1 MNIERPAQSMCY
13 MTNWS
18 HKRPGTGKFVP
29 EDIDPTLCTHIVY
42 SFATLKNYLLAEE
55 NEKDGEMYE
64 RLMTLRNKNPDLKV
78 SIPINLKI
86 KKENIKESSIKL
98 RNCHQHIYSFTWFD
112 YFNHESSEITIFFR
126 YYWRLVAGLSARPHS
141 EN

>member
-78 SIPINLKI
+78 SITLNLKI

-98 RNCHQHIYSFTWFD
+98 RNCHQHIYSFTFGLVI
-112 YFNHESSEITIFFR
+112 SITNR
-126 YYWRLVAGLSARPHS
+126 QK
-141 EN
+141 

>member
-1 MNIERPAQSMCY
+1 

-55 NEKDGEMYE
+55 SEKDGEMYE

-78 SIPINLKI
+78 PIRFLK
-86 KKENIKESSIKL
+86 
-98 RNCHQHIYSFTWFD
+98 F
-112 YFNHESSEITIFFR
+112 
-126 YYWRLVAGLSARPHS
+126 
-141 EN
+141 